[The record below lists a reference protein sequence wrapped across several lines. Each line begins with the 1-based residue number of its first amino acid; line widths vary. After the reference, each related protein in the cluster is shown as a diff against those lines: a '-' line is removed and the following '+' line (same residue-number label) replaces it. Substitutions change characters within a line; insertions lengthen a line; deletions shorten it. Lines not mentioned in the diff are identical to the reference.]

1 MGTCDCTPS
10 RGSVADRKVAAYG
23 YEAIDSPSKDGS
35 LQMSRNSA
43 PFSTKFWKVC
53 SKVEF
58 SSDLTDQQSCFLR
71 FHQDSILGSPLPDFP
86 LMTAFEYSRNLLLN
100 SL

>member
-10 RGSVADRKVAAYG
+10 RGSVLTEK
-23 YEAIDSPSKDGS
+23 SPHRDTKRLIHRS

-43 PFSTKFWKVC
+43 PFSTKFWEVC

-58 SSDLTDQQSCFLR
+58 SSDLTDQQSYFLR

-86 LMTAFEYSRNLLLN
+86 LMTAFEYSRN
-100 SL
+100 

>member
-1 MGTCDCTPS
+1 MGACDCTPS
-10 RGSVADRKVAAYG
+10 RGSVADRKVAALG
-23 YEAIDSPSKDGS
+23 YEAIDLPSNRS

-58 SSDLTDQQSCFLR
+58 SSDLTDQQSYFLR